1 MRIKKPPPVSSSSE
15 EDPPSAADLE
25 TMLIDY
31 LYKRKVAQQNARRA
45 RWSQLAGLV

>member
-1 MRIKKPPPVSSSSE
+1 M
-15 EDPPSAADLE
+15 E

-31 LYKRKVAQQNARRA
+31 LYQRKMAQQNARRA